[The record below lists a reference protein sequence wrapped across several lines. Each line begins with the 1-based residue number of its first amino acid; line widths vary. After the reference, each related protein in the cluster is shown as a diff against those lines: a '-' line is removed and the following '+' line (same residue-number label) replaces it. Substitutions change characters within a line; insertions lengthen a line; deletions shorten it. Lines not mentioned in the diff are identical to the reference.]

1 MHDSRH
7 PQPPRPLPTPAKSGL
22 VDPLVANTHL
32 GQPAKPPIPKQ
43 PADKV
48 RLEDDPIELASD
60 DDHAPP
66 IPGVKPGDSVAKRI
80 VAFGAETRQ
89 FAENWK
95 RPTHVNHTGA
105 CRVKSFHCKYSDEGL
120 RYLDNTINTWLDAH
134 PDVEIKFVT
143 STVNQFEGKIR
154 EPALVLNLWY

>member
-1 MHDSRH
+1 M
-7 PQPPRPLPTPAKSGL
+7 PTPAKSGL

-32 GQPAKPPIPKQ
+32 GQTSRPIAKQ

-66 IPGVKPGDSVAKRI
+66 IPGVKPGDSVAKKI
-80 VAFGAETRQ
+80 VAFGSEARQ
-89 FAENWK
+89 FSENFK
-95 RPTHVNHTGA
+95 RAPAVTGRGA

-120 RYLDNTINTWLDAH
+120 RYLDNSINTWLDAH
-134 PDVEIKFVT
+134 PEVEVKFV
-143 STVNQFEGKIR
+143 SQTVHEFEGKIR
-154 EPALVLNLWY
+154 EPALVLNLWF

>member
-1 MHDSRH
+1 MHDSRN
-7 PQPPRPLPTPAKSGL
+7 PQPHRPMPTPAKSGL
-22 VDPLVANTHL
+22 VDPLVANTQL
-32 GQPAKPPIPKQ
+32 GGAKPIARP

-48 RLEDDPIELASD
+48 RLDDDPIELASD
-60 DDHAPP
+60 DDNAPP
-66 IPGVKPGDSVAKRI
+66 IPGVKPGDSVAKKI
-80 VAFGAETRQ
+80 VAFGPESRS

-95 RPTHVNHTGA
+95 RPTTVNNTGA

-120 RYLDNTINTWLDAH
+120 RYLDNSINTWLDAH